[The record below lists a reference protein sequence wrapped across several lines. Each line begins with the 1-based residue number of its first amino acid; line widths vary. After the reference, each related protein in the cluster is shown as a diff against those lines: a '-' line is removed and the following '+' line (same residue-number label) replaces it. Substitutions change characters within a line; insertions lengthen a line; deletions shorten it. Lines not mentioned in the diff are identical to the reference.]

1 MGLLDKAKA
10 AAEQAAAKAKDTA
23 QDLQAK
29 KDLFQA
35 YQELGQK
42 TFELADSGELSH
54 PQLNEQIQKIR
65 ALKADAANGDGEQA
79 ATVSAGTSDQPPAM
93 PT

>member
-10 AAEQAAAKAKDTA
+10 AAGQAAAMAKDTA

-29 KDLFQA
+29 KDIFQA

-42 TFELADSGELSH
+42 TFELAD
-54 PQLNEQIQKIR
+54 
-65 ALKADAANGDGEQA
+65 
-79 ATVSAGTSDQPPAM
+79 AG
-93 PT
+93 